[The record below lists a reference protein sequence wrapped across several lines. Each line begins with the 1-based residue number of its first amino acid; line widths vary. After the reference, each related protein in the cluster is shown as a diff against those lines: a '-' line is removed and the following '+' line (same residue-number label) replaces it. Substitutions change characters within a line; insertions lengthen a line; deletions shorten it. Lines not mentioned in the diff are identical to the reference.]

1 MPSVLFADDNN
12 NSNGIL
18 RQVIIG
24 IVTAAVVGVWVFA
37 STRASSEDLNQ
48 VEIELK
54 AVDLELKTDLKE
66 LSNDIH
72 EIDVEQSAFRAQV
85 RQALSIPEPSITN
98 R

>member
-1 MPSVLFADDNN
+1 MPSVLFNDDS
-12 NSNGIL
+12 NSNGLLKQI
-18 RQVIIG
+18 IIG
-24 IVTAAVVGVWVFA
+24 TVTAALVGVWVFA

-54 AVDLELKTDLKE
+54 AVDLGIKNDLKE
-66 LSNDIH
+66 LTNDIH